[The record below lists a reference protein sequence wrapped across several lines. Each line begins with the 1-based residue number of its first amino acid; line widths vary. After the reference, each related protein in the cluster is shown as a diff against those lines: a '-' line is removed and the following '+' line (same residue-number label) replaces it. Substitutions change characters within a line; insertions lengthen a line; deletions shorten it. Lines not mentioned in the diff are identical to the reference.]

1 LPAWG
6 AENRVMSIALSD
18 EALDTLMHLAGPI
31 EPALR
36 DPFVR
41 GRGRAGQASAGRDW
55 RGLGLKDR
63 PGIRARGPLTLHFG
77 WMVPAVPRRARN

>member
-1 LPAWG
+1 
-6 AENRVMSIALSD
+6 MSIALSD

-63 PGIRARGPLTLHFG
+63 PGITARVLETLVRDG
-77 WMVPAVPRRARN
+77 QRQQVQLSAL